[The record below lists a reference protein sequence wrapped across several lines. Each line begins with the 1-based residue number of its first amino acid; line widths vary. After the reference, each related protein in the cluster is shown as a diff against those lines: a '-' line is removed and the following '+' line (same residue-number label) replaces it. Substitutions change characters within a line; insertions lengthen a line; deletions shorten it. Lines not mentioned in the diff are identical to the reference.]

1 MLLQQETKKGCSST
15 LLHCCWHPFAF
26 SIIDQAKS
34 LKELPAKPK
43 LVPTPG
49 FCLAFTRSFQR
60 LLFGNF
66 QRRKVNKRKWMTNY
80 FQCNPLSIQQKLYIR
95 FSRNG
100 ISGPVFEKLQK
111 LKMRIS
117 EWYFNNCKECWE
129 SFRKILNLLMR
140 FIYFFLSLTTKRIW
154 THCSKSSFFVQNS
167 TFDFPRKLSTFLGE
181 KLVKIEFLDK
191 NLSFR
196 IVWLI
201 QIWTSIFFSC
211 CIIFRGISSI
221 CGDIFGCDD
230 CGQIWTKNFT
240 DFV

>member
-1 MLLQQETKKGCSST
+1 MIRLKAATDKRTIHAIIHAFFLLLLLLLQQETKKGCSST

-80 FQCNPLSIQQKLYIR
+80 FQCNPLSIQQNLYIR

-117 EWYFNNCKECWE
+117 EWYFNNCEECWE

-154 THCSKSSFFVQNS
+154 SKLLKCNGGL
-167 TFDFPRKLSTFLGE
+167 TKYKDL
-181 KLVKIEFLDK
+181 
-191 NLSFR
+191 
-196 IVWLI
+196 
-201 QIWTSIFFSC
+201 C
-211 CIIFRGISSI
+211 C
-221 CGDIFGCDD
+221 
-230 CGQIWTKNFT
+230 FT
-240 DFV
+240 TE